1 MAVLI
6 KMCRRGDAVLTGA
19 GMSTEQPS
27 NIPDYRSPN
36 GRWAGRCAAH
46 DRVWNML
53 VLVSMPHMFCSAKNK
68 DDVSMNTARVYGSY
82 SRGHKPITWQ
92 QFSKSVR
99 ASAAVATLVQRC
111 GKFLTQ
117 TNLHKL
123 PCAGVHA
130 RRSRHVA
137 TRGAMPLACYDTL
150 VQHSIHHAIH
160 Q

>member
-1 MAVLI
+1 MSPW
-6 KMCRRGDAVLTGA
+6 RRSVDGGGHVDGA
-19 GMSTEQPS
+19 AIQHPGLSLAEWQV
-27 NIPDYRSPN
+27 
-36 GRWAGRCAAH
+36 GAGRCAAH